1 MMLVLKGKP
10 MGTHTRAACTKRFSL
25 PLAAMLVLFLVLGST
40 PASLARASG
49 DDGKQKL
56 IGYFIEWGIYGRN
69 YLVKNVV
76 TSGSASKLTHIN
88 YAFSNAAPDANGQV
102 NCQLFD
108 EWADYQKPWSAAE
121 SVDGQAVTWPN
132 PVLGN
137 FQQLKV
143 LKALY
148 PNLNVLISVGG
159 WTGSRYFSDAALTP
173 QSRAAFVKSC
183 IDLFIKGD
191 LPDPGWGGMGGPGAA
206 AGIFDGIDLDWEW
219 PGSEG
224 NPQNI
229 VRPEDRQNFTALVAE
244 FRAQLDAYGEQT
256 GKHYLLTAFLPAAP
270 AKIDSGF
277 EVDKLFSDFDFATVQ
292 GYDLHGSWE
301 PITNHQSN
309 LLTSPEDPANPAFSV
324 NDTIMAYFGR
334 GAPASKLVVGV
345 PFYGRGWTN
354 VAPENKGLY
363 QPAGGAAPG
372 TWEAG
377 VEDYKVLKE
386 KRASGGYAWY
396 WDGKAR
402 AAWLFDGTTFWT
414 LDDPKVMK
422 DKAHYVLG
430 LNLAGVM
437 FWELSGDT
445 PDGELVKTLDD
456 ALR

>member
-1 MMLVLKGKP
+1 MR
-10 MGTHTRAACTKRFSL
+10 TSTQAAWTTRFSL
-25 PLAAMLVLFLVLGST
+25 PLAAMLALFLVFGSM
-40 PASLARASG
+40 PAAVARARG
-49 DDGKQKL
+49 DDANKKL
-56 IGYFIEWGIYGRN
+56 VGYFIEWGIYGRN

-76 TSGSASKLTHIN
+76 TSGSATKLTHIN
-88 YAFSNAAPDANGQV
+88 YAFSNAAPDANHQV
-102 NCQLFD
+102 KCQLFD

-132 PVLGN
+132 RVLGN
-137 FQQLKV
+137 FQQLKA

-148 PNLNVLISVGG
+148 PNLKISISIGG
-159 WTGSRYFSDAALTP
+159 WTGSKYFSDAALTAE
-173 QSRAAFVKSC
+173 SRAAFVKSC

-229 VRPEDRQNFTALVAE
+229 IRPEDKQNFTALVEE
-244 FRAQLDAYGEQT
+244 FREQLDAYGQET
-256 GKHYLLTAFLPAAP
+256 GTHYLLTAFLPAAP
-270 AKIDSGF
+270 AKIDAGF
-277 EVDKLFSDFDFATVQ
+277 EIDKLLGDFDFATVQ
-292 GYDLHGSWE
+292 GYDLHGAWE

-309 LLTSPEDPANPAFSV
+309 RLTSHKDPANPAFSV
-324 NDTIMAYFGR
+324 DDTIKAYLER

-345 PFYGRGWTN
+345 PFYGRGWAN
-354 VAPENKGLY
+354 VAPGNKGLY
-363 QPAGGAAPG
+363 QLAGGAAPG
-372 TWEAG
+372 IWEAG

-402 AAWLFDGTTFWT
+402 AAWLFDGSTFWT
-414 LDDPKVMK
+414 FDDPKVMQ

-430 LNLAGVM
+430 LSLAGVM

-445 PDGELVKTLDD
+445 PDGELVKTLHT
-456 ALR
+456 ALN